1 MSEAHLTMP
10 CCGNVHRYRSCH
22 TAMWQRAQALVEG
35 VEMKTQRGEG
45 SDPGTH
51 WVAGRGRLKPDR
63 SGANTLR
70 KGP

>member
-1 MSEAHLTMP
+1 
-10 CCGNVHRYRSCH
+10 
-22 TAMWQRAQALVEG
+22 MWQRAQALVEG